1 MGMQL
6 TETLHGILPIAPT
19 EDFHKDDNT
28 NAINVQNNKN
38 VVGFHETYEIYDAAF
53 NLVFNTAY

>member
-19 EDFHKDDNT
+19 DDFDKEE
-28 NAINVQNNKN
+28 NAATALSLQSNKN
-38 VVGFHETYEIYDAAF
+38 AVGFNI
-53 NLVFNTAY
+53 LQ

>member
-19 EDFHKDDNT
+19 DDFRKDDSQA
-28 NAINVQNNKN
+28 AITLQNNKN
-38 VVGFHETYEIYDAAF
+38 AVGFHKITQC
-53 NLVFNTAY
+53 LP